1 MPPGRGVHPQPP
13 PDSVFADMLRAAR
26 ELLAIRSPLD
36 AELLVSEMLGTWWGV
51 RLPNADVEEVV
62 GEALVDYTAKV
73 RTPAAL
79 ALLTGI
85 ARLGTTRQASAAESA
100 ALALAEEGVRR
111 ASWAERITRLRPRDC
126 YVSRSVFAD
135 TDEVICVFSYGDTDP
150 HALVCAVD
158 YNAGGLIR
166 DAWVTTKVDRL
177 LEHGRNAA
185 VNDPLATFDR
195 LEPARARTL
204 LEPALAETDDA
215 ERPPVGR
222 SFGSYH
228 ALVRARVRALPPG
241 PEAGHPRYSRDRRA
255 MMAAQFLASDE
266 AADLSDSYA
275 ASGCVDRIIDYGC
288 DRDFG
293 RPLRVSPVKVEV
305 FLLDWLPRKVMLS
318 PGEQEAMPHVLAAW
332 IRWAGRRT
340 GLPAE
345 AVRAT
350 LDALWELT
358 ERFAEAYRDP
368 AAIGLDRA
376 VLGRLLPDGDL
387 EALPRRMFAFPVLT
401 GVHGDVDLSTL
412 DPADPADRAELIRL
426 DHADPGPFP
435 AEEPEGRHRARHE
448 ELARRLWDGRPAQ
461 LWTAA
466 QRLLDLGHE
475 RHDVLHILMEVL
487 RESGDDEDALANGLE
502 DL

>member
-1 MPPGRGVHPQPP
+1 
-13 PDSVFADMLRAAR
+13 MLRAAR

-36 AELLVSEMLGTWWGV
+36 AELLVSEMLGSWWGV
-51 RLPNADVEEVV
+51 RLPSADVERVV
-62 GEALVDYTAKV
+62 GEALVGYAAKAA
-73 RTPAAL
+73 TPAGL
-79 ALLTGI
+79 ALLTGV
-85 ARLGTTRQASAAESA
+85 AQLGTARQAAAAESA
-100 ALALAEEGVRR
+100 ALELIEDGVPR
-111 ASWAERITRLRPRDC
+111 ASWAEGITRLRAREC

-135 TDEVICVFSYGDTDP
+135 TDEVICVFSYGEQDGTETDR

-177 LEHGRNAA
+177 LEHGRHAA
-185 VNDPLATFDR
+185 DDDPLARFER

-204 LEPALAETDDA
+204 LEPALAETDAA
-215 ERPPVGR
+215 ERPQVGR

-241 PEAGHPRYSRDRRA
+241 PEAGHPIYSRDRRA

-266 AADLSDSYA
+266 AADLSDSFA

-318 PGEQEAMPHVLAAW
+318 PGEQEAMPHVLASW

-340 GLPAE
+340 GLPAD

-368 AAIGLDRA
+368 AAIGLDRD

-401 GVHGDVDLSTL
+401 GVHGDVDVSTL
-412 DPADPADRAELIRL
+412 DPADPDDRAELIRL
-426 DHADPGPFP
+426 DHAGPDPFP
-435 AEEPEGRHRARHE
+435 AEEPAERHRSRHE
-448 ELARRLWDGRPAQ
+448 ELAGRLWDGEPPQ
-461 LWTAA
+461 LWNAA

-487 RESGDDEDALANGLE
+487 RESGDDADALANNLE